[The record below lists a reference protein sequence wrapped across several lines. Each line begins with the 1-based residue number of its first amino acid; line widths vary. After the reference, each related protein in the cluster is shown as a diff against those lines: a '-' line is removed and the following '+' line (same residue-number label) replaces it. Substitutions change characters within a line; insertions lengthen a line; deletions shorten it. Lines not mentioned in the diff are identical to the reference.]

1 MKVTTTLVLMINAR
15 SRKRKELDNHLH
27 LIPMPMMR
35 AVDMTS
41 TQVRAGRK
49 KHQRENVGHAG
60 IRPLNDQG
68 GPLLTSACTPDYIL
82 MQRRYE
88 LIL

>member
-1 MKVTTTLVLMINAR
+1 
-15 SRKRKELDNHLH
+15 
-27 LIPMPMMR
+27 MR

-68 GPLLTSACTPDYIL
+68 GPLLTSACTPDHIL
-82 MQRRYE
+82 MQSLRVNLVMTCSARRYP
-88 LIL
+88 ILALVTSLMYLFLAFPWDG